1 MTTLTP
7 MTAYRT
13 VTATHVMQPPVEAKP
28 GCRAASVQFLMKHG
42 VTPERAMAMIEH
54 KDKYRRA
61 LPLSAN
67 PTSGRA
73 SLTAA
78 RIAEV
83 ETAVLAAM
91 TRDWRRI
98 DPDLCRIANLA
109 HDTIR
114 RSLASLTKRGQLECR
129 RGHGNR
135 LQWRLPE

>member
-28 GCRAASVQFLMKHG
+28 ASRMGAIADLVRAGHSPIA
-42 VTPERAMAMIEH
+42 AMIMLERRDH
-54 KDKYRRA
+54 RRA

-67 PTSGRA
+67 PTSGRT

-83 ETAVLAAM
+83 EAAVLAAM

-98 DPDLCRIANLA
+98 DPDLCRIANMS

-114 RSLASLTKRGQLECR
+114 RSLASLTKRGSLECR

-135 LQWRLPE
+135 LEWRLTE

>member
-1 MTTLTP
+1 MITLTP
-7 MTAYRT
+7 MTDYRT

-28 GCRAASVQFLMKHG
+28 ASRMAAIADLVRAGHS
-42 VTPERAMAMIEH
+42 PIDAMIMLE
-54 KDKYRRA
+54 RRDHRQA

-73 SLTAA
+73 TLTAA

-98 DPDLCRIANLA
+98 DPDLCRLANLA

-114 RSLASLTKRGQLECR
+114 RSLASLTKRGLLECR
-129 RGHGNR
+129 QAHGNR
-135 LQWRLPE
+135 LQWRLTE

>member
-7 MTAYRT
+7 MTDYRT
-13 VTATHVMQPPVEAKP
+13 VTATHVMQPHVEPKTASRM
-28 GCRAASVQFLMKHG
+28 GAIADLVRAGHSPIA
-42 VTPERAMAMIEH
+42 AMIMLE
-54 KDKYRRA
+54 RRDHRQA
-61 LPLSAN
+61 LPQSAN

-73 SLTAA
+73 TLTAA

-83 ETAVLAAM
+83 DAAVLAAM

-98 DPDLCRIANLA
+98 DPDLCRAAKLT
-109 HDTIR
+109 HDAIR
-114 RSLASLTKRGQLECR
+114 RSLASLTNRGALECR